1 MPALPNIDFEAVSYL
16 FGVTLACISVFW
28 SINKAIIIA
37 KSH

>member
-1 MPALPNIDFEAVSYL
+1 MPLPALDYQTVFILYSSVIAS
-16 FGVTLACISVFW
+16 LAVFW